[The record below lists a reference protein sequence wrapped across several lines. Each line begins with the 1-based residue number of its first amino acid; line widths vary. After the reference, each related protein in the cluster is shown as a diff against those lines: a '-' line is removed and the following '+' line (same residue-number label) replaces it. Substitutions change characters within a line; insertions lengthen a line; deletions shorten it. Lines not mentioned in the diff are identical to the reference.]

1 MLYDYRRKILT
12 YSESHRNT
20 ILGDLRNIRK
30 LFFNDIKN
38 LSMIGEKIVYA
49 LHKAEVKENLPI
61 VFDDYIIS
69 DRQKIYNNL
78 TNPNHAW
85 FYDAAE
91 IKLQIAIQMFGL
103 KFLILQINSNI
114 AYL

>member
-1 MLYDYRRKILT
+1 M
-12 YSESHRNT
+12 
-20 ILGDLRNIRK
+20 
-30 LFFNDIKN
+30 
-38 LSMIGEKIVYA
+38 
-49 LHKAEVKENLPI
+49 KENLPI

-85 FYDAAE
+85 FYDASE
-91 IKLQIAIQMFGL
+91 IKLQQIANSYSNVWL
-103 KFLILQINSNI
+103 KILILQINSNI